1 MTPAWRPPCCPA
13 LGQGTGLCDVTS
25 RRRRLCISSR
35 RPGRP
40 VSPQSSYEQA
50 EPGVVCAASRAGLPG
65 PLQGTGRL
73 QGRAHR
79 RNQGEPG
86 PVGLPQKRG
95 RLRYFRLLP
104 WRPNTDG
111 SHFPPTLGL
120 QSECHRTPSWSSSN
134 NYSLLRPESCW
145 SFSQCCCVLKIT

>member
-25 RRRRLCISSR
+25 RRRRLCTSSR
-35 RPGRP
+35 RAGRP
-40 VSPQSSYEQA
+40 VFPQSSYEQA